1 MIVAETEL
9 SIRSQREGD
18 TLRLAISGE
27 LDIGSKNSIIAAA
40 AEARHLG
47 VHTIEVDVSEVSFCD
62 SSGISALVMIVN
74 EGAAAGRPVTIINPR
89 ANVRRVLEIA
99 GVFGYLTGTGEG

>member
-9 SIRSQREGD
+9 SIRAQREGD
-18 TLRLAISGE
+18 WLRLAIAGE
-27 LDIGSKNSIIAAA
+27 LDIGSKRSVVAAVS
-40 AEARHLG
+40 EAQQQG
-47 VHTIEVDVSEVSFCD
+47 VSEIEVDVSEVTFCD

-74 EGAAAGRPVTIINPR
+74 EGAASGRPVTIVNPR